1 MIEEKWLLTMLGF
14 AAKARKAVAGE
25 SNVEAALK
33 KGEVELLIVAE
44 DAANKEH
51 WQRVAAEKNIKIITA
66 SKQLELGLAMG
77 LSPRAIVAVKDRQ
90 MKEAIL
96 AQK

>member
-14 AAKARKAVAGE
+14 AAKARKAVAGK

-33 KGEVELLIVAE
+33 KNEAELLIVAE

-51 WQRVAAEKNIKIITA
+51 WQKIAEEKNIKIITA

-77 LSPRAIVAVKDRQ
+77 LSPRAIVVVKDRQ

-96 AQK
+96 ARK